1 LPTSAQRR
9 RTPEG
14 AEMFYIECLPDA
26 VQGCRTRNRRP
37 PTAGILEPKEG
48 APSDTG
54 WSDTERTDRA
64 MKVGFS

>member
-1 LPTSAQRR
+1 
-9 RTPEG
+9 
-14 AEMFYIECLPDA
+14 MFYIECLPDA